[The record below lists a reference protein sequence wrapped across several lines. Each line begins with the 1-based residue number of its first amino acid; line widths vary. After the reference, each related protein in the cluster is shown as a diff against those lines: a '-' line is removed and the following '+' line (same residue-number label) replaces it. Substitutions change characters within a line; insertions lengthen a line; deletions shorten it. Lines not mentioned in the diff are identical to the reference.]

1 MLFPLW
7 AAKTAHS
14 LCAAGGCGIH
24 MHAAQ
29 AACHSPE
36 CRCVLF
42 MQRKEL
48 LLECTRL
55 QSSCGP
61 DRFEQ
66 RSHAL
71 IRVSPLR
78 FTVSAVCL
86 HYTEAMPQQ
95 LVRLGSLGYR
105 GVCYCG
111 RMCRTSL
118 VITGYRMST
127 RVLTLRPNCSSA
139 YSSPSSKPS
148 NSLLEFRQDK
158 QNLRQRCSKHNSA
171 KTYPTRYDIQH
182 GMVPHT
188 ARYPTRHGI
197 PHGTVSHTA
206 RYPTR
211 HPTRHVAC
219 CMRAATACRR
229 LYQSPCGIACR
240 RGVVQNKWK
249 PLSQPS
255 HSSIT

>member
-14 LCAAGGCGIH
+14 LCAAGGCGIL

-78 FTVSAVCL
+78 RFLLSVCIIRKQCRSSWSALAALATVAS
-86 HYTEAMPQQ
+86 
-95 LVRLGSLGYR
+95 
-105 GVCYCG
+105 
-111 RMCRTSL
+111 
-118 VITGYRMST
+118 
-127 RVLTLRPNCSSA
+127 
-139 YSSPSSKPS
+139 
-148 NSLLEFRQDK
+148 
-158 QNLRQRCSKHNSA
+158 
-171 KTYPTRYDIQH
+171 
-182 GMVPHT
+182 
-188 ARYPTRHGI
+188 
-197 PHGTVSHTA
+197 
-206 RYPTR
+206 
-211 HPTRHVAC
+211 
-219 CMRAATACRR
+219 ATA
-229 LYQSPCGIACR
+229 GACAVR
-240 RGVVQNKWK
+240 
-249 PLSQPS
+249 
-255 HSSIT
+255 H